1 MEGEVKILNGGAC
14 RGWDIY
20 SKFNIESEAGISLA
34 LDVFHLNVTSSLYLL
49 GLCLWDLVYRV

>member
-49 GLCLWDLVYRV
+49 GICL